1 MPSPKPISF
10 EPRYEPESRPHA
22 CCEMMVGM
30 NSGYN
35 YRFQLDFKSVD
46 AMANIKPGS
55 GCNLLGYYMY
65 RGGTTP
71 TGETIPY
78 LNEGQMPQLSYDL
91 QAAVG
96 EYGQIR
102 RSWHRLRLLHY
113 FCQSFGEQLCRTKTV
128 LPREAADMEPADT
141 EHLRYSVW
149 VSGDSGFVF
158 LNNFQ
163 DHFDLPDRKN
173 ESILLQLPEGDLQM
187 EGIDLASGENA
198 ILPFNLDMDGAMLRY
213 ATAQPI
219 TKIEKTWFFSA
230 PVGMVPAY
238 YFDAAAVR
246 LDCDTKD
253 GLPCCLPEAG
263 KTSHFTV
270 HGKQGPLTVVT
281 LNREDSLRFYKLDC
295 DRGEAACLSSAPL
308 LWDGKTLKAET
319 VEDTVTVCAYP
330 AGALDGLLRDDGV
343 TSVQPTSVDL
353 FHGVRLNLRDRLT
366 ARVPLT
372 PAQTG
377 PCRYTLDLPEKAL
390 RSSKTML
397 LRVQYSGD
405 IGHAFIDGQMIA
417 GNFANG
423 AVWDIRVDDHA
434 GELDA
439 A

>member
-1 MPSPKPISF
+1 M
-10 EPRYEPESRPHA
+10 
-22 CCEMMVGM
+22 
-30 NSGYN
+30 
-35 YRFQLDFKSVD
+35 D

-281 LNREDSLRFYKLDC
+281 LNREEYIRL
-295 DRGEAACLSSAPL
+295 
-308 LWDGKTLKAET
+308 
-319 VEDTVTVCAYP
+319 
-330 AGALDGLLRDDGV
+330 AGAQV
-343 TSVQPTSVDL
+343 K
-353 FHGVRLNLRDRLT
+353 
-366 ARVPLT
+366 
-372 PAQTG
+372 AQTKKIEDESARALLEDALDDVERLATKAVG
-377 PCRYTLDLPEKAL
+377 YTEQTVAKAL
-390 RSSKTML
+390 REAVKAGTGDREKL
-397 LRVQYSGD
+397 LALGRDVFNEVKRE
-405 IGHAFIDGQMIA
+405 IGPETQEIIVKHLGSFDHYLEQCIENAVLKIKQADPYITLPGALVDGVGEA
-417 GNFANG
+417 ELKEGVGG
-423 AVWDIRVDDHA
+423 AVA
-434 GELDA
+434 E
-439 A
+439 